1 MKTRMFVLMLVLGCL
16 IAMSVYAA
24 KESSKATIVPPPPPD
39 KNASAPRIMMRKV
52 GSLVTEMDKVSYA
65 IGVQLATN
73 FKKQGIDIKI
83 DKLVLGLKD
92 AAAGKKLELTEQDIQ
107 MTMMTFGQKM
117 RAQQQEKQKAD
128 AARQKVDAVKNIA
141 AGKAFLA
148 ANGKKEGVKVLT
160 SGLQYK
166 VIKKGTGKTPTAAD
180 KVKTHYRGTLIDGTE
195 FDSSYKR
202 EPVVFGV
209 TKVIKG
215 WTEALQLMKEGDK
228 WELYIP
234 ANLAYGE
241 RARPTIPANS
251 TLIFEIELLEIVKE
265 TVK

>member
-1 MKTRMFVLMLVLGCL
+1 MFVLMLVLACL

-39 KNASAPRIMMRKV
+39 KKAAAPQIIMRKV

-73 FKKQGIDIKI
+73 FKKQGIDLKI
-83 DKLVLGLKD
+83 DKFVQGLKD
-92 AAAGKKLELTEQDIQ
+92 ATAGKELELTEQEIQ
-107 MTMMTFGQKM
+107 QTMMSFSQKM
-117 RAQQQEKQKAD
+117 MAKQQEQQKAD
-128 AARQKVDAVKNIA
+128 AAKNLA
-141 AGKAFLA
+141 EGKAFLE
-148 ANGKKEGVKVLT
+148 ANGKKEDVKVLP

-166 VIKKGTGKTPTAAD
+166 VIKEGNGKTPTVAD

-202 EPVVFGV
+202 GKPAEFGV
-209 TKVIKG
+209 KAVIKG

-251 TLIFEIELLEIVKE
+251 TLIFEIELLEVVKE

>member
-1 MKTRMFVLMLVLGCL
+1 MFILMLVLGCL

-24 KESSKATIVPPPPPD
+24 KESTKATIVPPPAPD
-39 KNASAPRIMMRKV
+39 KKAAGPQIIMRKV

-65 IGVQLATN
+65 IGVQLGTN
-73 FKKQGIDIKI
+73 FKKQGIDIVI
-83 DKLVLGLKD
+83 DKFILGLKD
-92 AAAGKKLELTEQDIQ
+92 ATAGKKLELTDAEIQ
-107 MTMMTFGQKM
+107 QTMMAFSQRM
-117 RAQQQEKQKAD
+117 MAKQKEK
-128 AARQKVDAVKNIA
+128 QKVDAVKNIA

-148 ANGKKEGVKVLT
+148 ANAKKEGVKVLP

-195 FDSSYKR
+195 FDNSYKR
-202 EPVVFGV
+202 EPAVFGV
-209 TKVIKG
+209 VKVIKG

-234 ANLAYGE
+234 SNLAYGE
-241 RARPTIPANS
+241 RGRPKIPANS

-265 TVK
+265 VVK

>member
-1 MKTRMFVLMLVLGCL
+1 VKKRMFVLMVVLACL
-16 IAMSVYAA
+16 IAMSVYAE
-24 KESSKATIVPPPPPD
+24 KESSKAIIVPPPPPE
-39 KNASAPRIMMRKV
+39 KKASAPQVIMRKV

-73 FKKQGIDIKI
+73 FKKQGIDIEI
-83 DKLVLGLKD
+83 DKFVLGLKD
-92 AAAGKKLELTEQDIQ
+92 ATAGKELELTEQEIQ
-107 MTMMTFGQKM
+107 QTMMAFSQKM
-117 RAQQQEKQKAD
+117 RAKQQEQQKAD
-128 AARQKVDAVKNIA
+128 AAKNLA
-141 AGKAFLA
+141 AGKAFLE
-148 ANGKKEGVKVLT
+148 ANAKKEGVKVLP

-166 VIKKGTGKTPTAAD
+166 VIKEGMGKTPTIAD

-202 EPVVFGV
+202 GKPAEFGV
-209 TKVIKG
+209 KAVIKG

-251 TLIFEIELLEIVKE
+251 TLIFEIELLEVVKE
-265 TVK
+265 AVK

>member
-1 MKTRMFVLMLVLGCL
+1 MFVLMLVLGCL

-24 KESSKATIVPPPPPD
+24 KEGTKATIVPPPAPD
-39 KNASAPRIMMRKV
+39 KKAAGPKIIMRKV
-52 GSLVTEMDKVSYA
+52 GSLKTEMDKVSYA

-83 DKLVLGLKD
+83 DKFVQGIKD
-92 AAAGKKLELTEQDIQ
+92 ATAGKKLELTEAEIQ
-107 MTMMTFGQKM
+107 QTMMSFSQRM

-128 AARQKVDAVKNIA
+128 AAKNIA

-148 ANGKKEGVKVLT
+148 ANAKKEGVKVLP

-180 KVKTHYRGTLIDGTE
+180 KVKTNYRGTLIDGKE
-195 FDSSYKR
+195 FDSSYKSGK
-202 EPVVFGV
+202 PVEFGV
-209 TKVIKG
+209 KNVIKG
-215 WTEALQLMKEGDK
+215 WTEALQLMKEGGK

-234 ANLAYGE
+234 SNLAYGE
-241 RARPTIPANS
+241 RGNRGIPGNS
-251 TLIFEIELLEIVKE
+251 TLIFEIELLEIVK
-265 TVK
+265 